1 MSGGIRRKTV
11 VLIGL
16 EQDLSLELTDRLA
29 GRYPEMQFVSA
40 SSAAS
45 CLTRMSPQDIDL
57 VFCSSEAN
65 HFLAVLDCLKKVRPE
80 LPVVVVS
87 RHPEVSQWLDATE
100 AGASD
105 YCAAPF
111 EPVHMEWLVDAHLNG
126 PQTAIA

>member
-1 MSGGIRRKTV
+1 MSVSSRQRTV

-16 EQDLSLELTDRLA
+16 EEDLSLELTDRLA
-29 GRYPEMQFVSA
+29 ERYPEMQFISA
-40 SSAAS
+40 SSAAN
-45 CLTRMSPQDIDL
+45 CLTRISPDQIDL

-65 HFLAVLDCLKKVRPE
+65 HFLAVLDCLKKIRPD

-87 RHPEVSQWLDATE
+87 RHPEVSQWLDAIE

-111 EPVHMEWLVDAHLNG
+111 EPVQMEWLVGTHLNG